1 MGRKYPS
8 FPKLFL
14 WLVAIN
20 VVLISVAIYNYNG
33 EYNGL
38 FHYFSFAGEYQ
49 TAAGDL
55 NILSMIV
62 FSSAMIISGV
72 SLLIFAYRYHR
83 KHGAKKAFF
92 KSIYCSLSGIGFLIT
107 GAFPDD
113 INHGI
118 HVFGTGIAIAFLWLM
133 VTTYIVENRKSVRPV
148 VYYPLQSV
156 LQIPIFIYAGT
167 YFMDIEPTS
176 FVLQKVA
183 LFGLC
188 IALVST
194 VFMKKRKFA

>member
-33 EYNGL
+33 EYNSL
-38 FHYFSFAGEYQ
+38 FHYFSFVGEYR

-55 NILSMIV
+55 NILSMIA
-62 FSSAMIISGV
+62 FSSSMIISGL
-72 SLLIFAYRYHR
+72 SLLLFGYRYHR
-83 KHGAKKAFF
+83 KHGARKAFF

-133 VTTYIVENRKSVRPV
+133 VTTYIVENRRSLRPV

-156 LQIPIFIYAGT
+156 LQIPIFTYAGT
-167 YFMDIEPTS
+167 YFLNIGPTS
-176 FVLQKVA
+176 FMLQKVA

-188 IALVST
+188 VALIST
-194 VFMKKRKFA
+194 IFMKKNKIS